1 MLPLSVIEQIK
12 QKSGLDFENAKDFEV
27 LSESF
32 PASDRLGVNTLK
44 RLMGYAKTPIEPR
57 KTTLD
62 AIAHYL
68 GQTSWE
74 MLMGLQPSDSDWVE
88 KSVCADEIREGST
101 VEAAWLPD
109 RELTLLCIG
118 ENRFR
123 VTESRN
129 GKLCAGDE
137 VTIHHFRLDYPMEV
151 SHIVR
156 AGEVMCD
163 ADGAELCYIAGKQ
176 NGLKSFTI
184 QEPHHD

>member
-12 QKSGLDFENAKDFEV
+12 QKSGMAFENAKDFEV

-68 GQTSWE
+68 GQPSWE
-74 MLMGLQPSDSDWVE
+74 KLMGVQPSDSDWVE
-88 KSVCADEIREGST
+88 KAVCADEIKTGSII
-101 VEAAWLPD
+101 EAEWLPD
-109 RELTLLCIG
+109 RKLQLLCIG
-118 ENRFR
+118 EDHFR
-123 VTESRN
+123 VTESHN
-129 GKLCAGDE
+129 GKLLVGDE
-137 VTIHHFRLDYPMEV
+137 ICIHHFRLDYPLEV

-156 AGEVMCD
+156 AGQVLRD
-163 ADGAELCYIAGKQ
+163 NDGTELCYIAGKQ

-184 QEPHHD
+184 HEPQP

>member
-12 QKSGLDFENAKDFEV
+12 QKSGMDFKNAKDFEV

-74 MLMGLQPSDSDWVE
+74 ILMGLQPSDSDWTE
-88 KSVCADEIREGST
+88 KAVSADEIREGSF
-101 VEAAWLPD
+101 VEVQWLPD
-109 RELTLLCIG
+109 REIRLRCIG

-123 VTESRN
+123 VTESLN
-129 GKLCAGDE
+129 GRLLAGDE
-137 VTIHHFRLDYPMEV
+137 VTICHFRLDYPLEV

-156 AGEVMCD
+156 NGIVMR
-163 ADGAELCYIAGKQ
+163 DGNGLELSYIAGKQ
-176 NGLKSFTI
+176 NGITSLTI
-184 QEPHHD
+184 HD

>member
-12 QKSGLDFENAKDFEV
+12 RKSGMDFENAKDFEV

-32 PASDRLGVNTLK
+32 PACDRLGVNTLK

-68 GQTSWE
+68 GQPSWE
-74 MLMGLQPSDSDWVE
+74 TLLGLQPSDSDWTE
-88 KSVCADEIREGST
+88 KAVCADEIREGAS
-101 VEAAWLPD
+101 VEVQWLPD
-109 RELTLLCIG
+109 RKITMLCIG

-123 VTESRN
+123 VTESLN
-129 GKLCAGDE
+129 GRLLVGDE
-137 VTIHHFRLDYPMEV
+137 VTIRHFRLDYPLEV

-156 AGEVMCD
+156 NSQVMCD
-163 ADGAELCYIAGKQ
+163 NGGAELCYIAGKK
-176 NGLKSFTI
+176 NGITHLTI
-184 QEPHHD
+184 HD